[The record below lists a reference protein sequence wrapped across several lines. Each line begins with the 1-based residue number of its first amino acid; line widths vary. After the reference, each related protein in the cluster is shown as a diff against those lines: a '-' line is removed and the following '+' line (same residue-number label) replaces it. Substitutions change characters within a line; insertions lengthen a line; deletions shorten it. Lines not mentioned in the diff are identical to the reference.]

1 MKLTSILWRSLIH
14 YRRSNFGVVL
24 GVMIG
29 TAVLTGALLVGDCVN
44 ATLKHNALTRLGDVH
59 HALYHPT
66 RFITEDLAI
75 KIDTDYEPN
84 IAAGL
89 FLQGM
94 VSLPSSEKRANQ
106 VSVYGI
112 DQHFWQFSVDET
124 VPEELS
130 TIQEDTIVINQK
142 LADHLEVNEGD
153 TVILRMQKPSAIS
166 RDAPL
171 STDDDSILSLRLTVA
186 SIVDDDHMG
195 RFDLRI
201 HQVPPMN
208 AYLPLRFLQK
218 QVEQPGKI
226 NMILAGSTP
235 MLEEQGNELKKLM
248 RDHWTMEDAQLELIP
263 ISETPVAE
271 IRTDRIFLDEYVID
285 TLEYEGL
292 QSISRNPTILV
303 KSWNNFSGG
312 ILTYLV
318 NEIESNGRSVPY
330 SMVSAL
336 SNFNPPE
343 TSVNTPNSESDII
356 RQTEQMYVD
365 NFLKRPNYS
374 NSFFSPLP
382 IQDDEIIIHQWLADE
397 LQANT
402 GDTVTVRYYVMGQM
416 RQLEERSR
424 SFNVKYIIPMDHP
437 LCDPML
443 MPDFPGISDSENCRD
458 WDPGFS
464 IDLDKIRD
472 KDEEYWDTYQ
482 GTPKA
487 FVNLN
492 VGQEMWS
499 NRYGNMTAIRI
510 PSLRNPSANVL
521 ATIKQ
526 SIQTRLHPEQVA
538 MVFQPIR
545 QQALDGVKQAINF
558 APLFGGF
565 SFFLITAALILVG
578 LLFVFGI
585 EQRAEET
592 GTLLALG
599 FTPKKVQ
606 NLYLSEGIILS
617 LVGSVTG
624 IFVGMI
630 YTKLMLWG
638 LETLWSGAVSNTH
651 FIFSVNIMTL
661 IYGLLGGIVMSIFA
675 IWLTLRKQVRARIQ
689 ELLSGSI
696 SITSAFKPSKRGIWI
711 GIISLVG
718 TVLLVFLLPT
728 DTAEAQA
735 GKFFGTGA
743 FLLIAVISFVHAW
756 LHHIQSTS
764 NTHALSFN
772 SLGWK
777 NNTRRTG
784 RSMAVISLLACGSF
798 LVIAVGANRKDASM
812 NAHLPS
818 SGTGGFTYWGELTL
832 PLLHNLNTESGLNE
846 FGLTI
851 DDVPE
856 TVFTPVRIRQGD
868 DASCLNLSR
877 AQNPRLFAV
886 NPADFAERNAFT
898 FVGMM
903 NENTPG
909 WDMLNTPLGDNK
921 IPAVIDQ
928 QTMLWALG
936 KSIGDSL
943 FYTDENGQEIEIVL
957 VGSIAGSVFQ
967 GGIIINENHFVARYP
982 SSSGYSLVLIDTPE
996 AQREDVSNT
1005 LSFALQDY
1013 GLNLIPAADRLAAF
1027 NAVENTYLS
1036 IFQLLGGLGLILGS
1050 AGIGVVMLRNVL
1062 ERRSELALMRAVG
1075 FPTATLRKMILLE
1088 HGILLVIGLLC
1099 GVVAGAAAVVPAIL
1113 TNNQEAPILSLLIT
1127 LLIMFVSGWLWI
1139 WLASHRVLRGNVL
1152 QALRNE

>member
-66 RFITEDLAI
+66 RFITEDLAK
-75 KIDTDYEPN
+75 KIDNDYQPN
-84 IAAGL
+84 LAPGL

-106 VSVYGI
+106 VSVYGV

-130 TIQEDTIVINQK
+130 TIQEDTIIFNQK
-142 LADHLEVNEGD
+142 LADHLGVGEGD
-153 TVILRMQKPSAIS
+153 TIILRMQKPSAIS

-271 IRTDRIFLDEYVID
+271 IRTDRIFLDPY
-285 TLEYEGL
+285 LETVLTEFPIMRRSS
-292 QSISRNPTILV
+292 SININTNINTSSFYDN
-303 KSWNNFSGG
+303 KF
-312 ILTYLV
+312 LTYLV
-318 NEIESNGRSVPY
+318 NSIQSNSNTTPY
-330 SMVSAL
+330 SMVTAVGSQSWMSAGTL
-336 SNFNPPE
+336 S
-343 TSVNTPNSESDII
+343 SMNS
-356 RQTEQMYVD
+356 YP
-365 NFLKRPNYS
+365 FS
-374 NSFFSPLP
+374 NVKQLT
-382 IQDDEIIIHQWLADE
+382 DGEIIINQWLADD
-397 LQANT
+397 LQASE
-402 GDTVTVRYYVMGQM
+402 GDNITINYYMMGAM
-416 RQLEERSR
+416 RQLEEHARA
-424 SFNVKYIIPMDHP
+424 FTVKQIIPMDHP
-437 LCDPML
+437 LCDPTL

-458 WDPGFS
+458 WDPGFQ
-464 IDLDKIRD
+464 IKLDAIRE
-472 KDEEYWDTYQ
+472 KDEDYWDEFK

-499 NRYGNMTAIRI
+499 NRYGNLTSIRI
-510 PSLRNPSANVL
+510 PSLRNPSTIDL

-526 SIQTRLHPEQVA
+526 NIQTRLHPEQVA

-617 LVGSVTG
+617 LVGSITG

-630 YTKLMLWG
+630 YTKFMLWG
-638 LETLWSGAVSNTH
+638 LETVWSGAVSNTH

-711 GIISLVG
+711 GIISLAG

-764 NTHALSFN
+764 NTNALSFN

-903 NENTPG
+903 DENIPG

-943 FYTDENGQEIEIVL
+943 IYTDENGQELEIVL

-1013 GLNLIPAADRLAAF
+1013 GLNLVPAAERLAAF

-1152 QALRNE
+1152 NALRNE